1 MIKRKAE
8 TEKDINVS
16 AKEKSANYESEGGSY
31 NRDFYTCDSLQRV
44 RMGQFRYTVWDPWM
58 ISAQIITLQVNRTF
72 EHFHFQYLK
81 FRRCSTYFWELGFL
95 ALTFCWGLHIAWTSY
110 SVTRFSHRFLVSSVF
125 KKKLF

>member
-31 NRDFYTCDSLQRV
+31 KCDFYTCDSLQRG

-72 EHFHFQYLK
+72 EHFHFLYLTSDGVLLI
-81 FRRCSTYFWELGFL
+81 FGSLGS
-95 ALTFCWGLHIAWTSY
+95 WP
-110 SVTRFSHRFLVSSVF
+110 
-125 KKKLF
+125 